1 MTIYTYSEARQNFAS
16 VLDKARTEGKVLI
29 KRKDGSVFMIQPVS
43 QKGSP
48 LDVKGPK
55 LDISPEEIANILREI
70 REKPSQTSS

>member
-16 VLDKARTEGKVLI
+16 VLDKARAEGKVLI

-55 LDISPEEIANILREI
+55 LDISAEEIVNILREI